1 MSVAHRVMD
10 VRRVRLEPLTMHR
23 AGDFLEAVGRSKQL
37 HRHWVYPP
45 ATKEAFRSFVAR
57 FRDPSHVGFLVL
69 TEGSE
74 LAGVVNASEIV
85 RSCFQSAYL
94 GYYGFAPFE
103 RQGYMTAGIAEALK
117 ALFGRHKLQR
127 IEANIQPDNMASI
140 RLVKRLGFRYEGLS
154 PRYLKVGGRWRDHQ
168 RWALLAEEFRPPP
181 RR

>member
-1 MSVAHRVMD
+1 
-10 VRRVRLEPLTMHR
+10 
-23 AGDFLEAVGRSKQL
+23 
-37 HRHWVYPP
+37 
-45 ATKEAFRSFVAR
+45 
-57 FRDPSHVGFLVL
+57 
-69 TEGSE
+69 
-74 LAGVVNASEIV
+74 
-85 RSCFQSAYL
+85 
-94 GYYGFAPFE
+94 
-103 RQGYMTAGIAEALK
+103 MTAGIAEALK